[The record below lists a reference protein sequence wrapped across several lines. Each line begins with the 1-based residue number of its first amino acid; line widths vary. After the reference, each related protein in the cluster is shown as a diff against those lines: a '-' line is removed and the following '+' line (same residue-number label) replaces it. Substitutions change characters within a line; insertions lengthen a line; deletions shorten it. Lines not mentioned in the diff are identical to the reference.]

1 MSRNMAGPLH
11 TVYLREGEL
20 VGEDGW
26 GGLLCVCVCEFALVF
41 WGLCQ
46 RTVQI
51 NIKYFLLIHPEKL
64 QNYQNHYLWIYVYK
78 AQEHTE
84 N

>member
-1 MSRNMAGPLH
+1 M
-11 TVYLREGEL
+11 
-20 VGEDGW
+20 
-26 GGLLCVCVCEFALVF
+26 GGRGCCASVCEFALVF
-41 WGLCQ
+41 GGLCR

-64 QNYQNHYLWIYVYK
+64 QNYQNQNHYLWIYVYK